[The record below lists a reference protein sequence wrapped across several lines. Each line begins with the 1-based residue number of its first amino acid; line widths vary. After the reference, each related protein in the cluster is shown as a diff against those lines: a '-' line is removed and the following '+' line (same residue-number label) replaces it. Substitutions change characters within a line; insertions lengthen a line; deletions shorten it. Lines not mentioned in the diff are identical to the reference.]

1 MEPRSWRVWPA
12 LTMCVKMCAAPGKR
26 NREMSPCYFFHFIK
40 TVKCLSEDSLGCQGE
55 LGVSD
60 IKDTFV
66 LFFLGSGVFCITSL
80 INHKINA
87 KMFHNVKKTSVCGG
101 DAVDVWAGPAHPQ
114 CLPGPF
120 PDSLF

>member
-26 NREMSPCYFFHFIK
+26 NREMSPCYFLHFIK
-40 TVKCLSEDSLGCQGE
+40 TVKCLSEDSMGCQGE

-66 LFFLGSGVFCITSL
+66 LFFFRLRSFLYHLT
-80 INHKINA
+80 HKSQNQC
-87 KMFHNVKKTSVCGG
+87 K
-101 DAVDVWAGPAHPQ
+101 DVSQ
-114 CLPGPF
+114 CKEDVRLWK
-120 PDSLF
+120 